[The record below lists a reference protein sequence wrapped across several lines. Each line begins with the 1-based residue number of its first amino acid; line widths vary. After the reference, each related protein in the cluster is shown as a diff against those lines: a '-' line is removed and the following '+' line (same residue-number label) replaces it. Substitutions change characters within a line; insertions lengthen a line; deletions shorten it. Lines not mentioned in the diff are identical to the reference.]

1 MALYDALRV
10 SPTVDFAAELL
21 HDRGSDEIATLL
33 EECGIG
39 SGPELLARLRGPP
52 PGDDDV
58 NARVA
63 TLKETSGR
71 VRDEIVV
78 LERVKDKIHPG
89 HDEAEQA
96 LEGLDSQ
103 IRALKATTTRLEGY
117 ETALIPVSYT
127 HLTLPTILLV

>member
-63 TLKETSGR
+63 TLKGVGQR
-71 VRDEIVV
+71 RDEIVV
-78 LERVKDKIHPG
+78 LEESKTKSTP
-89 HDEAEQA
+89 
-96 LEGLDSQ
+96 
-103 IRALKATTTRLEGY
+103 ATRRRNKHWKG
-117 ETALIPVSYT
+117 
-127 HLTLPTILLV
+127 